1 MVEKEKSGPPGF
13 LIRRFGISRHSP
25 KEGLMEVYLPIAN
38 MSVNIFLLV
47 GLGGLV
53 GFLSGLFG
61 VGGGFLLTPLL
72 IFIGIPP
79 TVAAASDSNQIVAA
93 ASSGAYA
100 HSRMGNVDFKMGII
114 LLLGGITGGSI
125 GVEIIKVLA
134 AMGNVDFVIK
144 LVYVL
149 VLGTIG
155 TFMFIESFGALRRNK
170 DITEGAIALEPKE
183 SVIRKISM
191 GLPLQ
196 LSFSKSRMTTSAV
209 FPFILGTAV
218 GILAAI
224 MGVGGGFIMVP
235 AMIYILGMPTIVAI
249 GTDLFQIVLTCINVT
264 IQQAIRN
271 HTVDLVLVIL
281 LFFGSTVGAQIG
293 ARVGRRL
300 RGEQLRIL
308 LAIIVC
314 LVMVKMSIGLLVTPE
329 NLIDLAKGAGGH

>member
-1 MVEKEKSGPPGF
+1 MD
-13 LIRRFGISRHSP
+13 I
-25 KEGLMEVYLPIAN
+25 YLPIAN
-38 MSVNIFLLV
+38 MSVNVFLLI

-125 GVEIIKVLA
+125 GVQIIKVLA

-144 LVYVL
+144 LVYVV

-155 TFMFIESFGALRRNK
+155 AFMFIESLGALRRSK
-170 DITEGAIALEPKE
+170 DITEDAIPLEPKE
-183 SVIRKISM
+183 SVIRKISTS
-191 GLPLQ
+191 LPLQ

-209 FPFILGTAV
+209 FPFILGVSV

-308 LAIIVC
+308 LAIIV
-314 LVMVKMSIGLLVTPE
+314 LVVMVKMLISLLVTPE
-329 NLIDLAKGAGGH
+329 NLIDLAKGGGGH

>member
-1 MVEKEKSGPPGF
+1 
-13 LIRRFGISRHSP
+13 
-25 KEGLMEVYLPIAN
+25 MEIFLPIAN

-114 LLLGGITGGSI
+114 LLLGGITGGTI
-125 GVEIIKVLA
+125 GVEIIKLLA

-155 TFMFIESFGALRRNK
+155 AFMFIESFGALRRSK
-170 DITEGAIALEPKE
+170 DISGGAIALEPKE
-183 SVIRKISM
+183 SLIRKISTS
-191 GLPLQ
+191 LPLQ
-196 LSFSKSRMTTSAV
+196 LSFSKSRMTTSA
-209 FPFILGTAV
+209 
-218 GILAAI
+218 
-224 MGVGGGFIMVP
+224 
-235 AMIYILGMPTIVAI
+235 
-249 GTDLFQIVLTCINVT
+249 
-264 IQQAIRN
+264 
-271 HTVDLVLVIL
+271 L
-281 LFFGSTVGAQIG
+281 LSWV
-293 ARVGRRL
+293 R
-300 RGEQLRIL
+300 QLEFWRP
-308 LAIIVC
+308 VW
-314 LVMVKMSIGLLVTPE
+314 GW
-329 NLIDLAKGAGGH
+329 AGGSSWCRP

>member
-1 MVEKEKSGPPGF
+1 
-13 LIRRFGISRHSP
+13 
-25 KEGLMEVYLPIAN
+25 MEVYLPIAN
-38 MSVNIFLLV
+38 MNVNIFLLV

-72 IFIGIPP
+72 IFVGIPP

-155 TFMFIESFGALRRNK
+155 AFMFIESFGALRRRK

-183 SVIRKISM
+183 SLIRKISTS
-191 GLPLQ
+191 LPLQ
-196 LSFSKSRMTTSAV
+196 LNFSKSRMTTSAV
-209 FPFILGTAV
+209 FPFILGAAV

-308 LAIIVC
+308 LAIIVL
-314 LVMVKMSIGLLVTPE
+314 LVMVKMLIGLLVTPE
-329 NLIDLAKGAGGH
+329 NLIDLARGGGGH

>member
-1 MVEKEKSGPPGF
+1 MD
-13 LIRRFGISRHSP
+13 I
-25 KEGLMEVYLPIAN
+25 YLPIAS
-38 MSVNIFLLV
+38 MSINIFLLI

-72 IFIGIPP
+72 IFSGIPP

-114 LLLGGITGGSI
+114 ILIGGVVGGSI
-125 GVEIIKVLA
+125 GVQIIKILRV
-134 AMGNVDFVIK
+134 MGNVDFVIK
-144 LVYVL
+144 LIYVIM
-149 VLGTIG
+149 LGTIG
-155 TFMFIESFGALRRNK
+155 TFMFFESLSALKRSK
-170 DITEGAIALEPKE
+170 AQGGEETHPHEPKE
-183 SVIRKISM
+183 SGVRKLAAK
-191 GLPLQ
+191 LPLQ
-196 LSFSKSRMTTSAV
+196 MHFEKSRMTTSAI
-209 FPFILGTAV
+209 FPFVLGTAV

-249 GTDLFQIVLTCINVT
+249 GTDLFQIVLTCVNVT
-264 IQQAIRN
+264 AQQAIRN

-281 LFFGSTVGAQIG
+281 LFIGSTIGAQIG
-293 ARVGRRL
+293 ARVSRHL

-308 LAIIVC
+308 LAVIV
-314 LVMVKMSIGLLVTPE
+314 LIVMVKMLVDLLVTPD
-329 NLIDLAKGAGGH
+329 NLISLARGGGGH

>member
-1 MVEKEKSGPPGF
+1 MN
-13 LIRRFGISRHSP
+13 I
-25 KEGLMEVYLPIAN
+25 YLPIAH

-72 IFIGIPP
+72 IFAGIPP
-79 TVAAASDSNQIVAA
+79 MVAAASDSNQIVAGA
-93 ASSGAYA
+93 ASGAYA

-125 GVEIIKVLA
+125 GVQIIKVLA
-134 AMGNVDFVIK
+134 VLGQVDFVIK
-144 LVYVL
+144 LIYV
-149 VLGTIG
+149 VILGLIG
-155 TFMFIESFGALRRNK
+155 GFMFIESLTALRRTRAVPEN
-170 DITEGAIALEPKE
+170 DFFVEPRESAL
-183 SVIRKISM
+183 RKLAAR
-191 GLPLQ
+191 LPLQ
-196 LSFSKSRMTTSAV
+196 MTFEKSHMTTSAI
-209 FPFILGTAV
+209 FPFFLGAAV
-218 GILAAI
+218 GLLAAI

-271 HTVDLVLVIL
+271 YTVDLVLVVV
-281 LFFGSTVGAQIG
+281 LFFGSTIGAQIG

-308 LAIIVC
+308 LAIIV
-314 LVMVKMSIGLLVTPE
+314 LVVMIKMVYDLVVTPDNVIGL
-329 NLIDLAKGAGGH
+329 ARGGGH

>member
-1 MVEKEKSGPPGF
+1 MD
-13 LIRRFGISRHSP
+13 I
-25 KEGLMEVYLPIAN
+25 YLPIAN
-38 MSVNIFLLV
+38 MSVNVFLLV

-114 LLLGGITGGSI
+114 LLLGGITGGSL
-125 GVEIIKVLA
+125 GVQIIKVLA

-144 LVYVL
+144 LVYVV

-155 TFMFIESFGALRRNK
+155 AFMFIESLGALRRGK
-170 DITEGAIALEPKE
+170 EITEEALPLEPKE
-183 SVIRKISM
+183 SVIRKM
-191 GLPLQ
+191 TARLPLQ
-196 LSFSKSRMTTSAV
+196 FNFPKSRMSTSAI
-209 FPFILGTAV
+209 FPFILGASV

-264 IQQAIRN
+264 VQQAIRN

-308 LAIIVC
+308 LAIIVL
-314 LVMVKMSIGLLVTPE
+314 LVMGKMLIDLLVTPD
-329 NLIDLAKGAGGH
+329 NLIGLARGGGGH

>member
-1 MVEKEKSGPPGF
+1 MD
-13 LIRRFGISRHSP
+13 I
-25 KEGLMEVYLPIAN
+25 YLPIAG
-38 MSVNIFLLV
+38 VNISLFLLI
-47 GLGGLV
+47 GLGGVV

-72 IFIGIPP
+72 IFSGIPP

-100 HSRMGNVDFKMGII
+100 HSRMGNVDFKMGVI
-114 LLLGGITGGSI
+114 LLLGGITGGSL
-125 GVEIIKVLA
+125 GVQIIKVLA

-155 TFMFIESFGALRRNK
+155 AFMFIESFGALRRSK
-170 DITEGAIALEPKE
+170 VVAEVALPLEPKE
-183 SVIRKISM
+183 SVIRKISTR
-191 GLPLQ
+191 LPFQ
-196 LSFSKSRMTTSAV
+196 TNFGKSRMTTSAI
-209 FPFILGTAV
+209 FPFLLGAAV
-218 GILAAI
+218 GILAAV

-281 LFFGSTVGAQIG
+281 LFFGSTVGAQVG

-308 LAIIVC
+308 LAAIVL
-314 LVMVKMSIGLLVTPE
+314 LVMVKMLVALLVAPD
-329 NLIDLAKGAGGH
+329 NLIDLAKGGGGH

>member
-1 MVEKEKSGPPGF
+1 MD
-13 LIRRFGISRHSP
+13 
-25 KEGLMEVYLPIAN
+25 VYLPVAN
-38 MSVNIFLLV
+38 MSVNVFILV

-79 TVAAASDSNQIVAA
+79 TVAAASDSNQIVAG
-93 ASSGAYA
+93 ASSGAFA
-100 HSRMGNVDFKMGII
+100 HSRMGNVDFKMGV
-114 LLLGGITGGSI
+114 LLLVGGITGGSI
-125 GVEIIKVLA
+125 GVQIIRSLA
-134 AMGNVDFVIK
+134 KLGNVDFVIK
-144 LVYVL
+144 LVYVV

-155 TFMFIESFGALRRNK
+155 AFMLAESMGALRRGRA
-170 DITEGAIALEPKE
+170 TVRETVPLEPKE
-183 SVIRKISM
+183 SFIRKISTR
-191 GLPLQ
+191 LPFQ
-196 LSFSKSRMTTSAV
+196 MDFAKSRMTTSAL
-209 FPFILGTAV
+209 FPFVLGGCV

-249 GTDLFQIVLTCINVT
+249 GTDLFQIVLTCINIT

-281 LFFGSTVGAQIG
+281 LFLGSTFGAQAG
-293 ARVGRRL
+293 ARLGRRL

-308 LAIIVC
+308 LAAIV
-314 LVMVKMSIGLLVTPE
+314 LIVMAQMVIGLVVAPD
-329 NLIDLAKGAGGH
+329 NPISLARGGGGH

>member
-1 MVEKEKSGPPGF
+1 VKEKE
-13 LIRRFGISRHSP
+13 
-25 KEGLMEVYLPIAN
+25 MDVYLPIAN
-38 MSVNIFLLV
+38 MTVNVFLLV

-72 IFIGIPP
+72 IFSGIPP

-100 HSRMGNVDFKMGII
+100 HSRMGNVDFKMGVI

-125 GVEIIKVLA
+125 GVQIIKVLA
-134 AMGNVDFVIK
+134 AIGNVDFVIK
-144 LVYVL
+144 LIYVII
-149 VLGTIG
+149 LGTIG
-155 TFMFIESFGALRRNK
+155 SFMFIESFNALKSSRN
-170 DITEGAIALEPKE
+170 IQEGSIPMEPKE
-183 SVIRKISM
+183 SLVRRMAVK
-191 GLPLQ
+191 LP
-196 LSFSKSRMTTSAV
+196 FYMEFEKSRMSTSAV
-209 FPFILGTAV
+209 LPFLLGASV

-235 AMIYILGMPTIVAI
+235 TMIYILGMPTIVAI

-281 LFFGSTVGAQIG
+281 LFFGSTIGAQIG
-293 ARVGRRL
+293 ARISRRL

-308 LAIIVC
+308 LAIIV
-314 LVMVKMSIGLLVTPE
+314 LGVMIKMLLDLLVTPE
-329 NLIDLAKGAGGH
+329 NLITLAKGGGGH

>member
-1 MVEKEKSGPPGF
+1 VKEKE
-13 LIRRFGISRHSP
+13 
-25 KEGLMEVYLPIAN
+25 MDVYLPIAN
-38 MSVNIFLLV
+38 MTVNVFLLV

-72 IFIGIPP
+72 IFSGIPP

-100 HSRMGNVDFKMGII
+100 HSRMGNVDFKMGVI

-125 GVEIIKVLA
+125 GVQIIKVLA
-134 AMGNVDFVIK
+134 AIGNVDFVIK
-144 LVYVL
+144 LIYVII
-149 VLGTIG
+149 LGTIG
-155 TFMFIESFGALRRNK
+155 FFMFIESFNALKRSRNIQG
-170 DITEGAIALEPKE
+170 DSIPMEPKE
-183 SVIRKISM
+183 SLVRRMAAK
-191 GLPLQ
+191 LP
-196 LSFSKSRMTTSAV
+196 FYMVFEKSRMSTSAV
-209 FPFILGTAV
+209 LPFLLGASV

-235 AMIYILGMPTIVAI
+235 TMIYILGMPTIVAI

-281 LFFGSTVGAQIG
+281 LFFGSTIGAQIG
-293 ARVGRRL
+293 ARISRRL

-308 LAIIVC
+308 LAIIVLGVMIKM
-314 LVMVKMSIGLLVTPE
+314 LVDLLVTPE
-329 NLIDLAKGAGGH
+329 NLITLAKGGGGH

>member
-1 MVEKEKSGPPGF
+1 VKEQ
-13 LIRRFGISRHSP
+13 
-25 KEGLMEVYLPIAN
+25 EMDVYLPVAN
-38 MSVNIFLLV
+38 MSVNVFILV

-79 TVAAASDSNQIVAA
+79 TVAAASDSNQIVAG
-93 ASSGAYA
+93 ASSGAFA
-100 HSRMGNVDFKMGII
+100 HSRMGNVDFKMGV
-114 LLLGGITGGSI
+114 LLLVGGITGGSI
-125 GVEIIKVLA
+125 GVQIIRSLA
-134 AMGNVDFVIK
+134 KLGNVDFVIK
-144 LVYVL
+144 LVYVV

-155 TFMFIESFGALRRNK
+155 AFMLAESLGALRRGRA
-170 DITEGAIALEPKE
+170 TVRETVPLEPKE
-183 SVIRKISM
+183 SFIRKMSTR
-191 GLPLQ
+191 LPFQ
-196 LSFSKSRMTTSAV
+196 MDFAKSRMTTSAL
-209 FPFILGTAV
+209 FPFVLGGCV

-249 GTDLFQIVLTCINVT
+249 GTDLFQIVLTCINIT

-281 LFFGSTVGAQIG
+281 LFLGSTFGAQAG
-293 ARVGRRL
+293 ARLGRRL

-308 LAIIVC
+308 LAAIV
-314 LVMVKMSIGLLVTPE
+314 LIVMAQMVIGLVVAPD
-329 NLIDLAKGAGGH
+329 NPISLARGGGGH

>member
-1 MVEKEKSGPPGF
+1 
-13 LIRRFGISRHSP
+13 
-25 KEGLMEVYLPIAN
+25 MEIYLPIAN
-38 MSVNIFLLV
+38 MSVNLFLLV

-100 HSRMGNVDFKMGII
+100 HSRMGNVDFKMGIV

-125 GVEIIKVLA
+125 GVEIIKVLRA
-134 AMGNVDFVIK
+134 VGNVDFVIK
-144 LVYVL
+144 LVYVV

-155 TFMFIESFGALRRNK
+155 AFMFIESFGALRRRK
-170 DITEGAIALEPKE
+170 DITEEAIPLEPKE
-183 SVIRKISM
+183 SVIRKISTK
-191 GLPLQ
+191 LPFQ
-196 LSFSKSRMTTSAV
+196 INFSKSRMTTSAV
-209 FPFILGTAV
+209 FPFILGVSV

-281 LFFGSTVGAQIG
+281 LFFGSTIGAQIG
-293 ARVGRRL
+293 ARVSRHL

-308 LAIIVC
+308 LAVIV
-314 LVMVKMSIGLLVTPE
+314 LVVMIKMLIGLLVRPD
-329 NLIDLAKGAGGH
+329 NLIDLARGGGGH

>member
-1 MVEKEKSGPPGF
+1 MN
-13 LIRRFGISRHSP
+13 I
-25 KEGLMEVYLPIAN
+25 YLPIAH

-47 GLGGLV
+47 GLGGVV

-72 IFIGIPP
+72 IFAGIPP
-79 TVAAASDSNQIVAA
+79 MVAAASDSNQIVAG

-100 HSRMGNVDFKMGII
+100 HSRMGNVDFKMGIV

-125 GVEIIKVLA
+125 GVQIIKALA
-134 AMGNVDFVIK
+134 AVGQVDFVIK
-144 LVYVL
+144 LIYVII
-149 VLGTIG
+149 LGTIG
-155 TFMFIESFGALRRNK
+155 SFMFFESLSALRRSKRVPEN
-170 DITEGAIALEPKE
+170 DLPLEPKE
-183 SVIRKISM
+183 SGLRKLAAR
-191 GLPLQ
+191 LPVQ
-196 LSFSKSRMTTSAV
+196 MNFEKSRMNISAI
-209 FPFILGTAV
+209 FPFLLGTFV

-271 HTVDLVLVIL
+271 HTVDLVLVIV
-281 LFFGSTVGAQIG
+281 LFFGSTIGAQIG
-293 ARVGRRL
+293 ARMGRRL

-308 LAIIVC
+308 LAVIVL
-314 LVMVKMSIGLLVTPE
+314 LVMIKMVYDLLATPD
-329 NLIDLAKGAGGH
+329 NLISLTRGGGH

>member
-1 MVEKEKSGPPGF
+1 MD
-13 LIRRFGISRHSP
+13 I
-25 KEGLMEVYLPIAN
+25 YLPIAS
-38 MSVNIFLLV
+38 MSINIFLLI

-72 IFIGIPP
+72 IFSGIPP

-100 HSRMGNVDFKMGII
+100 HSRMGNVDLKMGII
-114 LLLGGITGGSI
+114 ILIGGIVGGSI
-125 GVEIIKVLA
+125 GVQIIKVLRV
-134 AMGNVDFVIK
+134 MGNVDFVIK
-144 LVYVL
+144 LIYVIM
-149 VLGTIG
+149 LGTIG
-155 TFMFIESFGALRRNK
+155 SFMFFESLSALKRTK
-170 DITEGAIALEPKE
+170 AQGGEEAHPHEPRE
-183 SVIRKISM
+183 SAVRKM
-191 GLPLQ
+191 AAKLPLQ
-196 LSFSKSRMTTSAV
+196 MRFEKSRMTTSAI
-209 FPFILGTAV
+209 FPFVLGTLV

-264 IQQAIRN
+264 VQQAIRN

-281 LFFGSTVGAQIG
+281 LFIGSTIGAQIG
-293 ARVGRRL
+293 ARVSKHL

-308 LAIIVC
+308 LAVIVLIVMIKM
-314 LVMVKMSIGLLVTPE
+314 LVDLLVTPD
-329 NLIDLAKGAGGH
+329 NLISLARGGGGH

>member
-1 MVEKEKSGPPGF
+1 MD
-13 LIRRFGISRHSP
+13 I
-25 KEGLMEVYLPIAN
+25 YLPIAN
-38 MSVNIFLLV
+38 MSVNVFLLI

-100 HSRMGNVDFKMGII
+100 HSRMGNVDFKMGLI

-155 TFMFIESFGALRRNK
+155 AFMFIESFGALRRSK
-170 DITEGAIALEPKE
+170 DITEDAIPLEPKE
-183 SVIRKISM
+183 SIIRKISTS
-191 GLPLQ
+191 LPLQ
-196 LSFSKSRMTTSAV
+196 LSFSKSQMTTSAI
-209 FPFILGTAV
+209 FPFILGASV

-308 LAIIVC
+308 LAIIV
-314 LVMVKMSIGLLVTPE
+314 LVVMVKMLIGLLVSPD
-329 NLIDLAKGAGGH
+329 NLIDLARGGGGH

>member
-1 MVEKEKSGPPGF
+1 MVKERSMD
-13 LIRRFGISRHSP
+13 I
-25 KEGLMEVYLPIAN
+25 YLPIAN
-38 MSVNIFLLV
+38 MSVNVFLLM

-53 GFLSGLFG
+53 GFFSGLFG

-100 HSRMGNVDFKMGII
+100 HSRMGNVDFRMGII

-125 GVEIIKVLA
+125 GVQIIKVLA
-134 AMGNVDFVIK
+134 ARGNVDFVIK
-144 LVYVL
+144 LVYVF

-155 TFMFIESFGALRRNK
+155 AFMFIESLGALRRSK
-170 DITEGAIALEPKE
+170 AITEEAFSLEPKE
-183 SVIRKISM
+183 SMIRKM
-191 GLPLQ
+191 TARLPLQ
-196 LSFSKSRMTTSAV
+196 VNFAKSRMTTSAV
-209 FPFILGTAV
+209 FPFILGASV

-293 ARVGRRL
+293 VRVGRRL

-308 LAIIVC
+308 LGIIVL
-314 LVMVKMSIGLLVTPE
+314 LVMGKMLIDLLVTPE
-329 NLIDLAKGAGGH
+329 NLIGLARGGGGH

>member
-1 MVEKEKSGPPGF
+1 VKEQ
-13 LIRRFGISRHSP
+13 
-25 KEGLMEVYLPIAN
+25 EMDVYLPVAN
-38 MSVNIFLLV
+38 MSVNVFILV

-79 TVAAASDSNQIVAA
+79 TVAAASDSNQIVAG
-93 ASSGAYA
+93 ASSGAFA
-100 HSRMGNVDFKMGII
+100 HSRMGNVDFKMGV
-114 LLLGGITGGSI
+114 LLLVGGITGGSI
-125 GVEIIKVLA
+125 GVQIIRSLA
-134 AMGNVDFVIK
+134 KLGNVDFVIK
-144 LVYVL
+144 LVYVV

-155 TFMFIESFGALRRNK
+155 AFMLAESLGALRRGRA
-170 DITEGAIALEPKE
+170 TVRETVPLEPKE
-183 SVIRKISM
+183 SFIRKISTR
-191 GLPLQ
+191 LPFQ
-196 LSFSKSRMTTSAV
+196 MDFAKSRMTTSAL
-209 FPFILGTAV
+209 FPFVLGGCV

-249 GTDLFQIVLTCINVT
+249 GTDLFQIVLTCINIT

-281 LFFGSTVGAQIG
+281 LFLGSTFGAQAG
-293 ARVGRRL
+293 ARLGRRL

-308 LAIIVC
+308 LAAIV
-314 LVMVKMSIGLLVTPE
+314 LIVMAQMVIGLVVAPD
-329 NLIDLAKGAGGH
+329 NPISLARGGGGH

>member
-1 MVEKEKSGPPGF
+1 VN
-13 LIRRFGISRHSP
+13 I
-25 KEGLMEVYLPIAN
+25 YLPIAH
-38 MSVNIFLLV
+38 MSVNILLLV

-72 IFIGIPP
+72 IFAGIPP
-79 TVAAASDSNQIVAA
+79 TVAAASDSNQIVAG

-100 HSRMGNVDFKMGII
+100 HSRMGNVDLKMGII

-125 GVEIIKVLA
+125 GVQIIKALA
-134 AMGNVDFVIK
+134 AVGQVDFVIK
-144 LVYVL
+144 LIYVII
-149 VLGTIG
+149 LGTIG
-155 TFMFIESFGALRRNK
+155 SFMFFESLSALRRTK
-170 DITEGAIALEPKE
+170 GAPENDLLLEPKE
-183 SVIRKISM
+183 SGLRKLATM
-191 GLPLQ
+191 LPLQ
-196 LSFSKSRMTTSAV
+196 MKFDKSRMTISAI
-209 FPFILGTAV
+209 FPFFLGTFV
-218 GILAAI
+218 GMLAAI

-271 HTVDLVLVIL
+271 HTVDLVLVIV
-281 LFFGSTVGAQIG
+281 LFFGSTIGAQIG

-308 LAIIVC
+308 LAAIVL
-314 LVMVKMSIGLLVTPE
+314 LVMIKMVYDLLVTPD
-329 NLIDLAKGAGGH
+329 NLISLATGGGH